1 MGNKTGKGAR
11 NGHGGK
17 EKHAVKENKP
27 LDGGCPSSE
36 GLHIGSA
43 ELVKSKEKEM
53 SFSAGTEKK
62 DDYKAVMAVVTA
74 GGKSVRYNNK
84 NSSHRFI
91 SLRSEGVQGGKA

>member
-1 MGNKTGKGAR
+1 MGNKAGKGAR

-53 SFSAGTEKK
+53 SFPADGEKK
-62 DDYKAVMAVVTA
+62 NEYKAPIVAAKA
-74 GGKSVRYNNK
+74 GGKSIRYNSK
-84 NSSHRFI
+84 NSREDKKIKIKLFC
-91 SLRSEGVQGGKA
+91 K

>member
-17 EKHAVKENKP
+17 EKHTAKGNKA
-27 LDGGCPSSE
+27 LDGDCSRSE
-36 GLHIGSA
+36 GVHTENA
-43 ELVKSKEKEM
+43 ELVKSKEKGM

-74 GGKSVRYNNK
+74 GGKSLRYNNK